1 MAWHMVPTL
10 GHGLDW
16 DTPMVTHDNVLSYVR
31 ITNREEMI
39 DAMGGITDANKAK
52 GYNMHSGCPI
62 RLSFSYI

>member
-1 MAWHMVPTL
+1 
-10 GHGLDW
+10 
-16 DTPMVTHDNVLSYVR
+16 MVTHDNVLSYVR
-31 ITNREEMI
+31 VTNREEMI